1 MEIYNQTLRTKGE
14 DQLSNPAQEV
24 EKLHVDFGWEKLVL
38 PLAICLFWR
47 GRGGLVGFIAGIN
60 GHAVNKK
67 KNWSNL
73 GKNIYEMECGIIIV
87 EIIMDRLIRLI

>member
-47 GRGGLVGFIAGIN
+47 VGVGKLALLLESMDMQF
-60 GHAVNKK
+60 KK
-67 KNWSNL
+67 RKIDL
-73 GKNIYEMECGIIIV
+73 ILEKIYMKWNV
-87 EIIMDRLIRLI
+87 ALLLLKS